1 MIKYEVLVLV
11 GGKGT
16 RVNKF
21 TKKVPKCLIK
31 FNKKPFLY
39 YQLKYLKNNGIK
51 NVLLSSCYLNKKIE
65 TYVRKNIN
73 FINVKIVNDGK
84 PLGTGGAVRKSIR
97 FMKKYFFIIYGDSY
111 FNFKLTKLI
120 KNKNVATMA
129 IFKNKNLYDRSNIRL
144 KNGNKIEY
152 FRDTANEELN
162 FIDYGASYVS
172 KSIFVDIKFEC
183 IKILKIFSFTLS
195 LRGLVL
201 VFFKKLIDFPFNNP
215 LIILIFNN
223 YFPSN
228 ITSVKTIFNF

>member
-120 KNKNVATMA
+120 KNKNLATMA

-172 KSIFVDIKFEC
+172 KSIFVDIKKNKKFELPELFE
-183 IKILKIFSFTLS
+183 KISKKNMLSKYIVKKRFYEIGSYSGINDFKNYLKRYEI
-195 LRGLVL
+195 
-201 VFFKKLIDFPFNNP
+201 N
-215 LIILIFNN
+215 
-223 YFPSN
+223 
-228 ITSVKTIFNF
+228 